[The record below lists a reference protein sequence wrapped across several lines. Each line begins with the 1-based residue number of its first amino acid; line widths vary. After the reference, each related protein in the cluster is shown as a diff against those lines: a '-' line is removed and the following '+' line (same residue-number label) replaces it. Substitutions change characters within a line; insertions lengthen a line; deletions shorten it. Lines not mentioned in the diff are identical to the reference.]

1 MHILTWL
8 ISVCVVSI
16 ELEPTGGQQRH
27 RHNEKDEYNNLS
39 NQNFTCLNVDS
50 QINIYMRVCVC
61 IFIFFKYTP
70 HNL

>member
-39 NQNFTCLNVDS
+39 IRTSKPEFHLFNVDS
-50 QINIYMRVCVC
+50 QINIYMRVCVYLY
-61 IFIFFKYTP
+61 F
-70 HNL
+70 